1 MADNTEKQSPGE
13 KGSRGD
19 FVRFLGVA
27 STVGIN
33 FVVCTFVGFAI
44 GYWLLDRYLN
54 TFPWFTFIFLV
65 LGIAAGFTYLFRI
78 AAKASGMDDENS
90 NVPRN

>member
-1 MADNTEKQSPGE
+1 MTDNPEKQPPSE
-13 KGSRGD
+13 KGSRGE

-65 LGIAAGFTYLFRI
+65 LGIAAAFRYLFMI
-78 AAKASGMDDENS
+78 AAKAGSVNNKDS
-90 NVPRN
+90 K